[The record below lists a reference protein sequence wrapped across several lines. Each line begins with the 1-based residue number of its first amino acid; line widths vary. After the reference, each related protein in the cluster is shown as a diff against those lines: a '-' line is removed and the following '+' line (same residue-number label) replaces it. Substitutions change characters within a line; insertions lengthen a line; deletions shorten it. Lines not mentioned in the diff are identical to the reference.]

1 MRKAFKAG
9 EVLFAEGDPSDHV
22 VQVISGTVDVLRA
35 LGGDSILLG
44 SVGTGEFLGEMGV
57 IEGLARNATATAA
70 TAVEAEVL
78 APAAFLDYVSS
89 DPEAARELIRR
100 LSARLRDV
108 DDRLIS
114 AIGGPPGE
122 AKGSGQ
128 AGAAAGRS
136 GRLTLKLAAGSPIL
150 ERQIGA
156 ETRALAQLPYLV
168 GRPADEGEQGSGI
181 PLDLAIEEPP
191 PHRLSQAHFI
201 VLEEWGEAV
210 VRDLCSGTGTIV
222 NGRSIGRDFAT
233 DVVNLVGGGNE
244 VIAGG
249 RDSPYRFSIV
259 VG

>member
-22 VQVISGTVDVLRA
+22 VRVVSGTVDVLRD

-44 SVGTGEFLGEMGV
+44 SVGEGEFLGEMGV
-57 IEGLARNATATAA
+57 IEGLPRNATATAA

-78 APAAFLDYVSS
+78 APTAFLERVSS

-108 DDRLIS
+108 DDRLVS
-114 AIGGPPGE
+114 AIEGAPAE
-122 AKGSGQ
+122 AEGSGE

-136 GRLTLKLAAGSPIL
+136 GRPTLKLAAGSPVL
-150 ERQIGA
+150 ERQIGP
-156 ETRALAQLPYLV
+156 ETRAVAQLPYIV
-168 GRPADEGEQGSGI
+168 GRSADEGEPGSGI
-181 PLDLAIEEPP
+181 PLDLAIEEPA

-201 VLEEWGEAV
+201 LLEEYGEAV
-210 VRDLCSGTGTIV
+210 VRDLCSGLGTIV
-222 NGRSIGRDFAT
+222 NGRSIGRDFPT
-233 DVVNLVGGGNE
+233 DVANLVGGGNE